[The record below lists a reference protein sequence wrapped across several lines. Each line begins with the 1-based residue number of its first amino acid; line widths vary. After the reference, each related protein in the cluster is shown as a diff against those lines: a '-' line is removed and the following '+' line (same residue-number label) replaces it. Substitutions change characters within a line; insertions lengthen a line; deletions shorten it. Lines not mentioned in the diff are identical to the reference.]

1 MPLHTCSVDEDKEE
15 KSLKIKIGQR
25 FGEWKIIKKL
35 DEGGFGKVFMVE
47 SVKDPS
53 RVAALKA
60 ESSKVAGGSAIKLES
75 HILELLNKQKL
86 QPHIVQLF
94 RARRRTRYHYMV
106 ITLLGDNFR
115 GLKQTRLSQ
124 TLSVGTWSRLA
135 IQSLYG
141 IKLLHEIGY
150 IHRDIKPA
158 NFAMGHRSDAE
169 RARVVHILDF
179 GMAREFA
186 KKRNGKWIARRARPN
201 VDFRGTYRYCSP
213 NVHSGREQGR
223 VDDLWSLLYVFIEL
237 HCGLPWQKLGKKPIA
252 YMKAYI
258 PDKQLLKGFPSEFF
272 GIVSMLRSLNYY
284 NRPDYSAFHKAC
296 LALMKKHN
304 VSFDDPYDWETKE
317 DVQNLI
323 SRRRQQPAYE
333 NAEKFFELDVLKI
346 DGPPP
351 LNKDSGGRTQVTT
364 QVTSQMSST
373 SDPSDEL

>member
-1 MPLHTCSVDEDKEE
+1 MTLCTCSGEDDTEE

-25 FGEWKIIKKL
+25 FGEWKITEKL

-75 HILELLNKQKL
+75 HILELLNKEKL

-115 GLKQTRLSQ
+115 ALKQTCVSQ
-124 TLSVGTWSRLA
+124 TLSIGTWSRLA

-158 NFAMGHRSDAE
+158 NFAMGHSSDAE

-179 GMAREFA
+179 GTAREFA

-213 NVHSGREQGR
+213 NVHLRRDQGR
-223 VDDLWSLLYVFIEL
+223 VDDIWSLLYVLIDL
-237 HCGLPWQKLGKKPIA
+237 HCGLPWQKLARKSIA
-252 YMKAYI
+252 YMKSYI
-258 PDKQLLKGFPSEFF
+258 PDTQLLKGFPGEFF
-272 GIVSMLRSLNYY
+272 EIVSMLRSLNYY
-284 NRPDYSAFHKAC
+284 NRPDYSAIHKAC
-296 LALMKKHN
+296 LSLMKKHN

-317 DVQNLI
+317 EVQNLI
-323 SRRRQQPAYE
+323 SRRRQKPDYE
-333 NAEKFFELDVLKI
+333 NAERFFELDVLRI
-346 DGPPP
+346 NGPPP
-351 LNKDSGGRTQVTT
+351 LNKDSTERTQDTT
-364 QVTSQMSST
+364 QVTSKLLTT
-373 SDPSDEL
+373 SELTNEL